1 MGGETVWQHCD
12 SNDDIPRQLYHRFP
26 FFFFFFFNWLKQTFI
41 QKKKKAAFMS
51 YHEDMKLLQE
61 GSVKRFSE
69 LAPFI
74 HQGIL
79 MAATCIE

>member
-1 MGGETVWQHCD
+1 
-12 SNDDIPRQLYHRFP
+12 
-26 FFFFFFFNWLKQTFI
+26 
-41 QKKKKAAFMS
+41 MS